1 MVKRNDAEQSTPA
14 PLEERS
20 KALFDESVGNLDGR
34 TRSALTQARH
44 AALAELEGS
53 HRSALR
59 VMGPLSGIAAA
70 TFVLIVMFAPLRLTR
85 ESAEVVMTPFEDLDI
100 VAESENIELME
111 NLDFYVWLDSANA
124 LPNDG

>member
-1 MVKRNDAEQSTPA
+1 MVKRHEDEQLTHA

-44 AALAELEGS
+44 AALAELKGS
-53 HRSALR
+53 RRTAWR
-59 VMGPLSGIAAA
+59 VWGPLSGVAAA
-70 TFVLIVMFAPLRLTR
+70 AFVLIVMFAPLRLTR
-85 ESAEVVMTPFEDLDI
+85 ESAEVAMTPFEDFDM
-100 VAESENIELME
+100 VAEGDNIELME
-111 NLDFYVWLDSANA
+111 NLDFYAWLDSDNA